1 MNIALITGA
10 NRGIGL
16 AITKTLLK
24 NNYKVIAVSKSVN
37 NLHKINN
44 NNLIVYKCNLTN
56 NDELELLLE
65 YITTQKINILIN
77 NAGIGKFGN
86 TLNFNYN
93 DWNEIITLNLT
104 VPFMLIKSVISNMKE
119 LGFGKIINIC
129 SDASYLGFDEAAAY
143 CASKHGLYGLGKA
156 LSIELKK
163 YGITVSSICP
173 GRVDTFFNNK
183 NPGDRPNALKDC
195 DIADLILNIIQ
206 YENRCNIETV
216 MLSSS
221 NE

>member
-86 TLNFNYN
+86 TLNFN
-93 DWNEIITLNLT
+93 
-104 VPFMLIKSVISNMKE
+104 
-119 LGFGKIINIC
+119 
-129 SDASYLGFDEAAAY
+129 
-143 CASKHGLYGLGKA
+143 
-156 LSIELKK
+156 
-163 YGITVSSICP
+163 
-173 GRVDTFFNNK
+173 GR
-183 NPGDRPNALKDC
+183 
-195 DIADLILNIIQ
+195 
-206 YENRCNIETV
+206 
-216 MLSSS
+216 S
-221 NE
+221 

>member
-65 YITTQKINILIN
+65 YITTQKINI
-77 NAGIGKFGN
+77 
-86 TLNFNYN
+86 
-93 DWNEIITLNLT
+93 LNLT